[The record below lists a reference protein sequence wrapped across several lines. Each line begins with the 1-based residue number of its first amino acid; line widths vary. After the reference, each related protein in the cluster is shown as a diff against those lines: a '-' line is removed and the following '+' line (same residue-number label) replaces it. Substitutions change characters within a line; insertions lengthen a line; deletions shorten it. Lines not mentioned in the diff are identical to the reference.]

1 MRSWPPWGRSLAT
14 VAPTNLKMAL
24 STLVKIWFVCLVF
37 AHQSADITFDRR
49 FWLFWCADR
58 SWPPWGEQR
67 KKIPIIFKHRM
78 PPFQIQTT
86 TIACTR
92 YLLNV
97 LQLPSGAT
105 YDGTFSKGLP
115 NGIGVQAV
123 KYRLLMIKQH
133 FQVMR
138 FPDSSRYE
146 GEFMQVEW
154 LYFWA
159 PCAMC
164 NVHCIQS

>member
-1 MRSWPPWGRSLAT
+1 
-14 VAPTNLKMAL
+14 
-24 STLVKIWFVCLVF
+24 
-37 AHQSADITFDRR
+37 
-49 FWLFWCADR
+49 
-58 SWPPWGEQR
+58 
-67 KKIPIIFKHRM
+67 M

-92 YLLNV
+92 YLLKV

-123 KYRLLMIKQH
+123 KYRLLTINQH

-146 GEFMQVEW
+146 GEFMQVDW
-154 LYFWA
+154 VHRYNLYLLV
-159 PCAMC
+159 PCATLLRMSSSKRHIWFGY
-164 NVHCIQS
+164 NVTQLASCRGHWSLVMVKWRTPPWEETGMIWI